1 MTGLP
6 HPHYLFI
13 LIFLILGL
21 LTAIGNHFV
30 IRRLDRYPSAERFPF
45 VSVLVPARNEEANIE
60 ACVVSLLAQDY
71 PNFEVLVLDD
81 HSTDN
86 TPRIL
91 ARLKR
96 GHPRLRVLTGE
107 PLPPGWLGKH
117 WACHQLAQAA
127 AGELLLFTDADTRHA
142 PDALRA
148 SVSALLAEK
157 ADLVTA
163 FPHEEAITWG
173 EKLIVPFISLGIFCF
188 LPIGLIRRFRW
199 SAVSVTIGQFMLFR
213 RTAYEAVGGYEAVR
227 DQCVDDV
234 RLGQRIIEGGYGWS
248 LLDGSAQ
255 VSCRMYRGFF
265 DAVDGFSKNLF
276 SVFDYR
282 ILPYF
287 VTFAIVGLAFIE
299 PPLAL
304 LLLWLGY
311 PLTSFPPELA
321 ALSVFISLTLWLTA
335 FRRFRFP
342 AWLAF
347 FYPVITFLFILVA
360 VRSFVQA
367 LRGTA
372 TWKDRVLERVAPRW
386 L

>member
-1 MTGLP
+1 MSDFI

-13 LIFLILGL
+13 LIFLTLGL
-21 LTAIGNHFV
+21 FTALGNYIIVRRFDHYPPAEHFP
-30 IRRLDRYPSAERFPF
+30 RL
-45 VSVLVPARNEEANIE
+45 SVLVPARNEEANIE
-60 ACVVSLLAQDY
+60 ACVSSLLAQDY
-71 PNFEVLVLDD
+71 PDYEVIVLDD
-81 HSTDN
+81 HSTDR
-86 TPRIL
+86 TPDIL

-96 GHPRLRVLTGE
+96 SHPRLRVLTGE
-107 PLPPGWLGKH
+107 PLPPGWMGKH

-127 AGELLLFTDADTRHA
+127 DGDLLLFTDADTRHA
-142 PDALRA
+142 PDSLRA
-148 SVSALLAEK
+148 SVSALLAER
-157 ADLVTA
+157 ADLLTA
-163 FPHEEAITWG
+163 FPREEIVTWG
-173 EKLIVPFISLGIFCF
+173 EKLIVPFIGLGIFCF

-213 RTAYEAVGGYEAVR
+213 RAAYEAIGGYEAVR

-234 RLGQRIIEGGYGWS
+234 RLGQRIIEGGYAWT
-248 LLDGSAQ
+248 LLDGAEH
-255 VSCRMYRGFF
+255 VACRMYRGFF

-282 ILPYF
+282 ILPYLA
-287 VTFAIVGLAFIE
+287 TFFIVGLAFLE

-304 LLLWLGY
+304 LSLWLGY

-321 ALSVFISLTLWLTA
+321 ALSVFISLTLWLIA

-342 AWLAF
+342 AWLAL

-360 VRSFVQA
+360 LRSFVQA